1 VSDPHPEV
9 ELWLDERKG
18 WLLRVP
24 AKVPDSA
31 LKTMMA
37 YAVTVYTDMHRKMP
51 DGLRRRRLERAIGD
65 LIKLKITQVV
75 RPKVVN

>member
-1 VSDPHPEV
+1 
-9 ELWLDERKG
+9 
-18 WLLRVP
+18 
-24 AKVPDSA
+24 
-31 LKTMMA
+31 MA